1 MWHWDGHMTG
11 WAWIS
16 MLSFGALIVLGIVFL
31 WRALN
36 PGHAPRG
43 RDEQGALRDGPDRA
57 LETLRE
63 RYAKGEID
71 DEEFQRRK
79 RDLDA

>member
-16 MLSFGALIVLGIVFL
+16 MLVFWALIVLGIVFL
-31 WRALN
+31 WRNLSS
-36 PGHAPRG
+36 GKAPRG
-43 RDEQGALRDGPDRA
+43 RNEPEALQDRSDRA
-57 LETLRE
+57 LEILRE

-79 RDLDA
+79 RDLDV